1 MMRKMRPQN
10 FTAIRLV
17 PDIRLRREFFGGLV
31 YDTRNGNILEV
42 DRSAFQFLHLI
53 KDRALDLN
61 DIIAFLVQNN
71 IIKKFDKSIDETLQ
85 KLLELKI
92 IEKNNDSSSSPISIA
107 QDPIKINHESWLSAP
122 ETVHWA
128 VTYRCQESC
137 PDCYARRFS
146 FIKDELDTHH
156 ALKLIDKIAHWDVF
170 QLAIGG
176 GEPFIR
182 EDLPHLVQYAAN
194 RGLSVH
200 ITTAKLDIPAHLLE
214 SLCPSIKNL
223 QLGIQPDAL
232 LGTHSTKSIQ
242 QIQNLFTTTQRL
254 GVTPGANIFLTK
266 SAIEQLENLIK
277 ILIGIGFNRLILL
290 RYKPPQ
296 SVKRWRVENPDI
308 EQMRGLPEKINKI
321 VRENPSLN
329 IRVDCALS
337 FVQRHLPKEL
347 ATKLGIKGCVAADRI
362 LALAP
367 DGSAYPCS
375 QLVHPTFLAGNL
387 VESEAELLWN
397 QSRILRKYRSFRTK
411 KAFTHSWCG
420 FCQAKDN
427 CGGCR
432 VFASD
437 GLGGDPGCPEP
448 LLPPLTQ
455 LGNIGRSLDLTE
467 YLKNH
472 HTISVKEYMDR
483 YRVGQKKAIKELNV
497 SPHTVSTTGK
507 SIRKK
512 RDACQHIEEN
522 IVLEVQRIIG
532 FTKARVPYVPYEQV
546 SEWIESPAY
555 LKDYPEWIRQQINRE
570 KKKGEGKN
578 EDSNYT

>member
-1 MMRKMRPQN
+1 MRPQN
-10 FTAIRLV
+10 FTTIRLV

-42 DRSAFQFLHLI
+42 DRATFQFLRLI

-61 DIIAFLVQNN
+61 DIIASLVQNN

-92 IEKNNDSSSSPISIA
+92 IEKNDDSSSSPVSIA
-107 QDPIKINHESWLSAP
+107 QDPIKINHKSWLSAP

-146 FIKDELDTHH
+146 FIKNELDTYQ
-156 ALKLIDKIAHWDVF
+156 ALKLIDKIAHWGVF

-182 EDLPHLVQYAAN
+182 EDLP
-194 RGLSVH
+194 
-200 ITTAKLDIPAHLLE
+200 
-214 SLCPSIKNL
+214 
-223 QLGIQPDAL
+223 
-232 LGTHSTKSIQ
+232 
-242 QIQNLFTTTQRL
+242 
-254 GVTPGANIFLTK
+254 
-266 SAIEQLENLIK
+266 
-277 ILIGIGFNRLILL
+277 
-290 RYKPPQ
+290 
-296 SVKRWRVENPDI
+296 
-308 EQMRGLPEKINKI
+308 
-321 VRENPSLN
+321 
-329 IRVDCALS
+329 
-337 FVQRHLPKEL
+337 
-347 ATKLGIKGCVAADRI
+347 
-362 LALAP
+362 
-367 DGSAYPCS
+367 

-387 VESEAELLWN
+387 VESEPEFLWD

-411 KAFTHSWCG
+411 KTFTHSWCG
-420 FCQAKDN
+420 ICQAKDN

-483 YRVGQKKAIKELNV
+483 YRVGQQKAIKELNV
-497 SPHTVSTTGK
+497 SPDAVSTTGK

-512 RDACQHIEEN
+512 RDTCQHIEED

-532 FTKARVPYVPYEQV
+532 FTKAGVPYVPYKQV
-546 SEWIESPAY
+546 SEWIESRAY

-578 EDSNYT
+578 EDSKYT